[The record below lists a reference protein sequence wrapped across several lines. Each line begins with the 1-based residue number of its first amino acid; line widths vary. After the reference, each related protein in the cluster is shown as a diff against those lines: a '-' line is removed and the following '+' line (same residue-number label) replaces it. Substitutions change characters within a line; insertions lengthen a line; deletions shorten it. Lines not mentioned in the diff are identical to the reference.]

1 MKKIAIG
8 SDHGGYLLKEEI
20 IKHLKEKGYEVIDFG
35 TNSEE
40 SCDYPVY
47 GAAVGRAV
55 ASKEADFGIVVCG
68 SGEGITMAANKIHGV
83 RAGIGYDD
91 TVSGLLREHNNANV
105 IGFGARFMK
114 TEDVIRRVD
123 IFLNTEFAHGRHEK
137 RINLLSELDK

>member
-123 IFLNTEFAHGRHEK
+123 IFLNTDFAGGRHEK
-137 RINLLSELDK
+137 RVNLLSELDK